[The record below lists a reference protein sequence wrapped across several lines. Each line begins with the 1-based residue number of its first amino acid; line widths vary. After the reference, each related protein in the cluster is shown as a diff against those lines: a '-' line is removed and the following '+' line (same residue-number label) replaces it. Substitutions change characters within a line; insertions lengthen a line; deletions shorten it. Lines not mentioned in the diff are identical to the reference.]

1 MPPALAAAAA
11 SDLSIWPFAVLA
23 AVVLLGLVALV
34 GGPWWRAR
42 RRAVLRRAPFPS
54 AWRAILRRRVPAVAR
69 LPVPLQQRL
78 KGHVQVFL
86 ADKAFIGCQGQ
97 PVSDEHRVTIAAQA
111 CLLLLGQADAR
122 APVFPQ
128 LRQVLLYPGPFA
140 VQRPVAAPGG
150 VQQLQ
155 HQALAGESWQQ
166 GQVLLSWP
174 DARAGAADADDG
186 QNLVLHEF
194 AHQIDQDKGQADGRP
209 WRAQPAVR
217 RRWQA
222 VMDTAFAQLQAQP
235 CAVLGDYAAQSP
247 AEFFA
252 VATER
257 FFEQPAALAE
267 LWPAVYQ
274 ELVTLYQV
282 DPQAWA

>member
-1 MPPALAAAAA
+1 MPPPLAAAAA
-11 SDLSIWPFAVLA
+11 DPSVWPMLVLA
-23 AVVLLGLVALV
+23 AVVLAGAAWLA
-34 GGPWWRAR
+34 GGPRWQAR
-42 RRAVLRRAPFPS
+42 RRAALRLQPFPA
-54 AWRAILRRRVPAVAR
+54 AWRAILRRRVPVVAR

-128 LRQVLLYPGPFA
+128 LRQVLVYPGPFA

-155 HQALAGESWQQ
+155 QQALAGESWQQ

-194 AHQIDQDKGQADGRP
+194 AHQIDQDKGEADGRP
-209 WRAQPAVR
+209 WRAAAATR

-222 VMDTAFAQLQAQP
+222 VMDAAFEHLRAQP
-235 CAVLGDYAAQSP
+235 SALLGDYAAQSP

-252 VATER
+252 VLTER
-257 FFEQPAALAE
+257 FYEQPAALADE
-267 LWPAVYQ
+267 WPAVYQ
-274 ELVTLYQV
+274 ELVALYQV
-282 DPQAWA
+282 DPRAWT